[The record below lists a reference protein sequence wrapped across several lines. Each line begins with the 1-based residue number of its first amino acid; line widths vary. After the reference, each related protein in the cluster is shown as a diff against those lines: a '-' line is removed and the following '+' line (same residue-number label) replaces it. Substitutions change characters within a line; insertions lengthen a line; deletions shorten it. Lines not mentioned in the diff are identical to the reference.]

1 MTYTQV
7 WNPMNNQPHDSMIQ
21 RDEDGAF
28 IPFDPDNVDY
38 QDYLAWLD
46 EGNAPNE
53 PPAIP
58 TPPMEEP
65 PPPDINE
72 VAAQVQDIDERL
84 TALEGSMARTQSAR
98 PPQKSSRK

>member
-7 WNPMNNQPHDSMIQ
+7 WDHMNNQAHDSIIQ
-21 RDEDGAF
+21 RDEDNAF

-38 QDYLAWLD
+38 QDYLAWLA
-46 EGNAPNE
+46 EGNTPN
-53 PPAIP
+53 PVPANP

-72 VAAQVQDIDERL
+72 VNAQVQDIDARL
-84 TALEGSMARTQSAR
+84 TTLETLAADLERMVV
-98 PPQKSSRK
+98 PH

>member
-7 WNPMNNQPHDSMIQ
+7 WDHMNNQPHDSMIQ
-21 RDEDGAF
+21 RDEDQAF
-28 IPFDPDNVDY
+28 IPFDPDNRDY

-58 TPPMEEP
+58 TPPIEQP

-84 TALEGSMARTQSAR
+84 TALEGSMAKTQSAR

>member
-7 WNPMNNQPHDSMIQ
+7 WDHMNNQPHDSMIQ

-46 EGNAPNE
+46 EGNAPKE
-53 PPAIP
+53 PPANP
-58 TPPMEEP
+58 TPPIEEP
-65 PPPDINE
+65 PAPDINE
-72 VAAQVQDIDERL
+72 VHAQVQDIEAVDGPRN
-84 TALEGSMARTQSAR
+84 
-98 PPQKSSRK
+98 KSLGR

>member
-7 WNPMNNQPHDSMIQ
+7 WDHMRGQVHDGMIV

-46 EGNAPNE
+46 EGNTPNE
-53 PPAIP
+53 PPANP

-65 PPPDINE
+65 PPPDIVE
-72 VAAQVQDIDERL
+72 VHAQVQDIDARL
-84 TALEGSMARTQSAR
+84 TDLETSLGR
-98 PPQKSSRK
+98 

>member
-7 WNPMNNQPHDSMIQ
+7 WDHANSKPHEGMIQ

-38 QDYLAWLD
+38 QDYLAWLA
-46 EGNAPNE
+46 EGNTPNP

-65 PPPDINE
+65 PPPDITQVN
-72 VAAQVQDIDERL
+72 AQVQDIDARL
-84 TALEGSMARTQSAR
+84 TDLEASLGR
-98 PPQKSSRK
+98 

>member
-7 WNPMNNQPHDSMIQ
+7 WDHMNNQPHDSMIQ

-28 IPFDPDNVDY
+28 IPFDPDNRDY

-46 EGNAPNE
+46 EGNAPNP
-53 PPAIP
+53 PPANP

-65 PPPDINE
+65 PPPDISE
-72 VAAQVQDIDERL
+72 VHAQVQDIDARL
-84 TALEGSMARTQSAR
+84 TDLETSLGR
-98 PPQKSSRK
+98 

>member
-7 WNPMNNQPHDSMIQ
+7 WDHTEDKVSDRVIQ

-28 IPFDPDNVDY
+28 IPADPDNVDY

-46 EGNAPNE
+46 EGNEPNP
-53 PPAIP
+53 PPANP
-58 TPPMEEP
+58 APPIEEP

-72 VAAQVQDIDERL
+72 VHAQVQDIDARL
-84 TALEGSMARTQSAR
+84 QALEADLGR
-98 PPQKSSRK
+98 

>member
-7 WNPMNNQPHDSMIQ
+7 WDPMRNQVHDGMIV

-28 IPFDPDNVDY
+28 VPFDPDNVDY

-46 EGNAPNE
+46 EGNTPNP

-65 PPPDINE
+65 PPPDIRE
-72 VAAQVQDIDERL
+72 VNAQVQDIDARL
-84 TALEGSMARTQSAR
+84 TDLETSLGR
-98 PPQKSSRK
+98 

>member
-7 WNPMNNQPHDSMIQ
+7 WDHMQGQVSDRSIQ

-28 IPFDPDNVDY
+28 IPFDPANVDY

-46 EGNAPNE
+46 EGNAPKE

-72 VAAQVQDIDERL
+72 VNAQVQDIDARL
-84 TALEGSMARTQSAR
+84 TDLETSLGR
-98 PPQKSSRK
+98 

>member
-7 WNPMNNQPHDSMIQ
+7 WDHMNNQPHDQMIQ
-21 RDEDGAF
+21 RDADGAF

-46 EGNAPNE
+46 EGNAPNP

-65 PPPDINE
+65 PPPDIVE
-72 VAAQVQDIDERL
+72 VNAQVQDIDARL
-84 TALEGSMARTQSAR
+84 TDLEASLGR
-98 PPQKSSRK
+98 

>member
-7 WNPMNNQPHDSMIQ
+7 WDAMNNKPHESLIV
-21 RDEDGAF
+21 RDEDQAH

-38 QDYLAWLD
+38 QEYLTWLD

-58 TPPMEEP
+58 APPIEQP
-65 PPPDINE
+65 PPPDIVE
-72 VAAQVQDIDERL
+72 VNAQVQDIDARL
-84 TALEGSMARTQSAR
+84 TTLETSVAHLEAMVI
-98 PPQKSSRK
+98 PH